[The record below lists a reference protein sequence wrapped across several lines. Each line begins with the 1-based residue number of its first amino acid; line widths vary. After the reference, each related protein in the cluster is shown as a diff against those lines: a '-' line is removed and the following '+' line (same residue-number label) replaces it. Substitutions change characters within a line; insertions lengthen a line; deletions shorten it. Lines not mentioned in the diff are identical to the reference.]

1 MSYLLGKDAKAY
13 TGTNARTTF
22 GTLGSDG
29 FSHEGA
35 GSSLAGLSELTNV
48 RDLSLNVS
56 TGEAD
61 VTTRGSGGWK
71 LTAATLK
78 DAEINFDM
86 VYDLADTGFV
96 RVQSAFFN
104 NTTLPMAI
112 LSGSK
117 TATNTAGLY
126 MDAMVTKFE
135 KSENLEDAQKVA
147 VSVKPGYSAV
157 APEWIKIVS

>member
-1 MSYLLGKDAKAY
+1 MGFLLGMNAKAY
-13 TGTNARTTF
+13 YGTVRATW
-22 GTLGSDG
+22 GSLGSDG

-35 GSSLAGLSELTNV
+35 AAGGLTELTNV

-61 VTTRGSGGWK
+61 VTTRGSAGWK

-86 VYDLADTGFV
+86 VYDTADAGFNK
-96 RVQSAFFN
+96 VQSAFFTN
-104 NTTLPMAI
+104 ALLPMAI

-117 TATNTAGLY
+117 SVTNTAGLW

-147 VSVKPGYSAV
+147 VTVKPGYSAV
-157 APEWIKIVS
+157 APEWVKVV